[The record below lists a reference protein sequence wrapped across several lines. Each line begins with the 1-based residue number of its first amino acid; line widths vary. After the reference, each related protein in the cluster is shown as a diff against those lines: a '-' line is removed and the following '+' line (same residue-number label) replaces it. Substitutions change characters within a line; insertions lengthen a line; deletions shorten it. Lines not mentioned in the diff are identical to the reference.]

1 MEDKW
6 WDLSSYH
13 YDYFGQNNSLTK
25 QKNYSDHSEFGT
37 LQKNIP
43 SYFP

>member
-6 WDLSSYH
+6 WDSSSYH

-25 QKNYSDHSEFGT
+25 QKKIF
-37 LQKNIP
+37 
-43 SYFP
+43 